1 MAWKLRAAVVIFP
14 TTQWRPR
21 AASTR
26 PLAGSHTPA
35 GPRVYAALPA
45 SCNPPIRSLAGGG
58 AVAARGT
65 CCVSSDCKR
74 KKKSSQTINF
84 FLSMQ
89 CREWGETGAKWGVL
103 AFRLPASRSPPS
115 QTSLCIDQHVT
126 SVLISLQKAKVKCN
140 RAAHRPRT
148 WGGDAASAPRAR
160 EPAAGRA
167 AAAPSPLEEAASPPP
182 SPPAPS
188 SAASPGRA
196 PSSPP
201 GALRPRPPG
210 VGGAHDSRARRR
222 RRRGG
227 AEGQRVEGGR
237 GTPKG
242 PRAAAL
248 RARAAGGGPGA
259 GGSPARILSAA
270 IEKSQTL
277 VCVRLE

>member
-210 VGGAHDSRARRR
+210 VGGGARLPGPAAAAARRR
-222 RRRGG
+222 RGAASGRRPGDAQGAPGGG
-227 AEGQRVEGGR
+227 AQGPGGR
-237 GTPKG
+237 RR
-242 PRAAAL
+242 PR
-248 RARAAGGGPGA
+248 GWGES
-259 GGSPARILSAA
+259 SPD
-270 IEKSQTL
+270 IECSH
-277 VCVRLE
+277 